1 MKNKNPL
8 YVVKGKDVEQASS
21 LFDLVI
27 KKFNL
32 EPAITILKNVFNLL
46 LKQVENFAMFQV
58 VKKFIE
64 DLIRK
69 IQELGQRAGLLSV

>member
-32 EPAITILKNVFNLL
+32 EPAIAILKNVFNLL